1 MILYGFS
8 ESTGIDAKAY
18 VSCQV
23 NSQNMNRKDKLKGIV
38 VSLPTPT
45 EEKYEINYDRFKEHV
60 SWLVSEGLIESK
72 AVLMGAGGLGEGY
85 FLTREEHEKIMEA
98 LADAANGNV
107 PTMTGIFQ
115 SCTKEA
121 VRRAK
126 TAEDVGVDFLQVN
139 PPHYLAPL
147 DEEVYA
153 HFKMINDNADIGIMV
168 YNTPW
173 CAMNYE
179 IKPELMEK
187 LAKLDNV
194 VGVKWTSFDPVNLV
208 TMPKQFSNRL
218 NFIDNSTLIS
228 LAFQLGAKGYI
239 SLLGNVAPKAELYLL
254 DLLESRR
261 YEKFDQEYKRLHAW
275 REVLGSAEEMGF
287 QGVGEGTITKAIFE
301 AVGRPIGPPLPPQRR
316 VRKENLE
323 RIKALFRKHK
333 VFDAALEVE

>member
-1 MILYGFS
+1 
-8 ESTGIDAKAY
+8 
-18 VSCQV
+18 
-23 NSQNMNRKDKLKGIV
+23 MNRKDKLKGIV

>member
-1 MILYGFS
+1 
-8 ESTGIDAKAY
+8 
-18 VSCQV
+18 
-23 NSQNMNRKDKLKGIV
+23 MNRKDKLKGIV

-275 REVLGSAEEMGF
+275 REVLGSAEEMG
-287 QGVGEGTITKAIFE
+287 
-301 AVGRPIGPPLPPQRR
+301 
-316 VRKENLE
+316 
-323 RIKALFRKHK
+323 
-333 VFDAALEVE
+333 

>member
-1 MILYGFS
+1 MTLYGFF
-8 ESTGIDAKAY
+8 ESTGTDEKAY
-18 VSCQV
+18 VSYQD
-23 NSQNMNRKDKLKGIV
+23 NSPNMNKKKKLKGVV

-45 EEKYEINYDRFKEHV
+45 DEKYEIDYDKFKEHV
-60 SWLVSEGLIESK
+60 SWLVSQGLIKGK

-107 PTMTGIFQ
+107 PTMTGMFQ

-126 TAEDVGVDFLQVN
+126 TAQDIGVDFVQVN

-147 DEEVYA
+147 DEEVYT

-187 LAKLDNV
+187 LAELDNV
-194 VGVKWTSFDPVNLV
+194 VGVKWTSFDPINLV
-208 TMPKQFSNRL
+208 NMLKQFSSRL

-239 SLLGNVAPKAELYLL
+239 SLLGNVTPKAELYLL
-254 DLLESRR
+254 NLLENRR
-261 YEKFDQEYKRLHAW
+261 YGKFDQEYKRLHAW

-301 AVGRPIGPPLPPQRR
+301 TVGRPIGPPLPPQRR
-316 VRKENLE
+316 VGKESLE
-323 RIKALFRKHK
+323 KIKALFRENK